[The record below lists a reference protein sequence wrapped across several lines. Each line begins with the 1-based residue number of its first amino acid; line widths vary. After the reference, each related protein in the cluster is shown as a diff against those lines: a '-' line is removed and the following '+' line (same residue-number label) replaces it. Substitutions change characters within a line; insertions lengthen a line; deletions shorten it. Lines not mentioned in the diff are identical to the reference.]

1 VNMLIELTSRKNL
14 PDKAAIALLDR
25 ARGQGFQS
33 IGAIAYEF
41 LPDAEDGKV
50 HKFSAEAA

>member
-1 VNMLIELTSRKNL
+1 MLIELTSRKNL

-25 ARGQGFQS
+25 ARAQGFQS
-33 IGAIAYEF
+33 ISAVTYEF

-50 HKFSAEAA
+50 HKFSAEAS